1 MTTFVIYEAKF
12 MSNQIKFNLI
22 KKRKGL
28 MATNTVIIQ

>member
-22 KKRKGL
+22 KKTERPDGH
-28 MATNTVIIQ
+28 